1 MLFQDVQK
9 WSCGV
14 AVAEGEVQGGL
25 VEGFRNNIWFY
36 VRQGVCEF
44 ECVHVCLPMWARG
57 TEGKNG
63 RKLELCN

>member
-1 MLFQDVQK
+1 M
-9 WSCGV
+9 
-14 AVAEGEVQGGL
+14 AEGEAQGGL

-36 VRQGVCEF
+36 VRRGVCEREC
-44 ECVHVCLPMWARG
+44 ECVHVCLPMWVRG